1 MIGSKLSALVE
12 ELSKLSLQHYPD
24 LPASMYIE
32 RVDPDELHRVVGFE
46 VPDELKQLYCT
57 AKLMTEPWQKILLS
71 RPSEIAAEC
80 AQYNDH
86 VRNYSPHMRVESG
99 VRSPAIFGDKL
110 IPFGYYDDSLYCV
123 DMRPDLG
130 TGGSLK
136 QIVNVSFKKG
146 LAKVVFPNLE
156 AFLADGL
163 KKMRREIKQEA
174 QREAEEQERA
184 RNPPVMSAHEQAQA
198 NEAMRIVH
206 ASFQEAFARMAAWH
220 EQSAMQ
226 QGHTPVLDDAP
237 ARARTLIDTN
247 PQRQTVQRLC
257 AQLIARYAADS
268 RFHSN
273 LGECLPP
280 MPKAKRERI
289 EKALRIRLPQ
299 DLHDFLDAHQSIGIE
314 WDNVV
319 WLGLDDDVLTR
330 CKQLRHVG
338 MTPDDWALWPGT
350 AVPEFGKG
358 LLPMGGDGDPVICY
372 DLNPGAGGVIGQL
385 VEVSFE
391 EAACKVIASS
401 IEDFL
406 KRGLDDLAAGLD
418 RADQ

>member
-1 MIGSKLSALVE
+1 MKAKLSAIIK
-12 ELSKLSLQHYPD
+12 ELSDLSSERFPD
-24 LPASMYIE
+24 LPEQMYNRPMPPNLIKKE
-32 RVDPDELHRVVGFE
+32 IGFDLPVELE
-46 VPDELKQLYCT
+46 QLYSIAGWT
-57 AKLMTEPWQKILLS
+57 SHPWIGVRLVTSSQLF
-71 RPSEIAAEC
+71 SEIETNT
-80 AQYNDH
+80 YYLN
-86 VRNYSPHMRVESG
+86 NYSHSMRCDQG
-99 VRSPAIFGDKL
+99 IRSPIVFGANL
-110 IPFGYYDDSLYCV
+110 IPFASHNDSAYCIDLNPDVASGGLY
-123 DMRPDLG
+123 
-130 TGGSLK
+130 K

-247 PQRQTVQRLC
+247 PQRQAVQHLC